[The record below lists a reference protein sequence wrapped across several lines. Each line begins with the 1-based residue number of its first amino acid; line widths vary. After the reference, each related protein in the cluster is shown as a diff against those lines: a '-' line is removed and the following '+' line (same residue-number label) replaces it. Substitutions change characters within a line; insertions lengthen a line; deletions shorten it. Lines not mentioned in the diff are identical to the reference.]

1 MRPIPPQALPMR
13 AYLLRPAP
21 FRTERK
27 RPEWRRQS
35 HGATSAG
42 DFGAAVGAFGDDWES
57 GSLRIRVLGTV
68 DTASGPVAGQAEFAD
83 LEVHSDSRDAPHY
96 SARNGFNDQSGY
108 PWFTRQRC
116 RSPSILLDFRVR
128 TVELAPPSLL
138 MNSSVNPPSE
148 DFRAGLR
155 PPQFNLRFLLLTVTA
170 CCILLATLRW
180 LSPAAIVGV
189 MLILF
194 SIIAHVV
201 GSALGA
207 QLRDQGNQPLSEDLP
222 PGLTPLGRPLRRATQ
237 QGLTAAAG
245 HRGLRDDPS
254 NSAASSAIDTV
265 VRSRGS
271 HAAASQSSDG
281 SQFSEDGPAGED
293 GQAGEDGLVS
303 ELGERCESDAF
314 RRDET
319 CGDTADFAP
328 PSKLTR
334 RESLGL
340 VVYIAPLATSLALAT
355 AGGFWLRAVVGAK
368 ATVANIAFGVAA
380 FGVLGCILGFLLGSF
395 VKVMISANL
404 DAWRNGE
411 SPP

>member
-13 AYLLRPAP
+13 AYLLRPDP

-42 DFGAAVGAFGDDWES
+42 DFGAAVGAIGDDWES
-57 GSLRIRVLGTV
+57 GSLRIRILGTV

-96 SARNGFNDQSGY
+96 SAHNGFNDESGY

-237 QGLTAAAG
+237 QGLTAAA
-245 HRGLRDDPS
+245 RRPGLQDVSS
-254 NSAASSAIDTV
+254 NSAASAAVDTTI
-265 VRSRGS
+265 RSRGL
-271 HAAASQSSDG
+271 HAAASQASDG
-281 SQFSEDGPAGED
+281 SQSSEDGQSSEA
-293 GQAGEDGLVS
+293 ALVS
-303 ELGERCESDAF
+303 ELGERSEADAI

-319 CGDTADFAP
+319 LGDTADFAP

-368 ATVANIAFGVAA
+368 ATIANIAFGVAA

>member
-1 MRPIPPQALPMR
+1 M
-13 AYLLRPAP
+13 
-21 FRTERK
+21 
-27 RPEWRRQS
+27 
-35 HGATSAG
+35 GAI
-42 DFGAAVGAFGDDWES
+42 GDDLES
-57 GSLRIRVLGTV
+57 GSLRIRVLGTA
-68 DTASGPVAGQAEFAD
+68 DTALGPVAGQAEFAD

-96 SARNGFNDQSGY
+96 SARNGFTDESGY
-108 PWFTRQRC
+108 SWFTRQRC

-138 MNSSVNPPSE
+138 MNPSVNPPSE

-245 HRGLRDDPS
+245 HRGLRDDSS

-281 SQFSEDGPAGED
+281 SQSSEDGPSSEG
-293 GQAGEDGLVS
+293 GLVS
-303 ELGERCESDAF
+303 GLGERSESDAF

-319 CGDTADFAP
+319 LDDTADFAP

-340 VVYIAPLATSLALAT
+340 VVYIAPLATSLTLAT